1 MRLTTSLVDSGFAS
15 AISAT
20 NTDNS
25 TAIGTARLDTVPTVT
40 SAPAALTPAEILA
53 LVQAGRF
60 VPIVGGV
67 GGYSSVAGQYAPSGY
82 PGAKPSSTETRAEP
96 FEGVIVPEGYEFNLP
111 PHKWS
116 LPVRPV
122 TVEPDFVGKL
132 YEENFH
138 GLRRGRIW
146 YFAGAGDVSTVD
158 KKSGDAS
165 RSGGSGD
172 PKRVQIN
179 HDYGFQFLWNPENI
193 TTNVQRNMDITP
205 SNADTL
211 RVVSG
216 VFPGQESVSLTI
228 QLDRTN
234 DFAYAKAYR
243 GRYDANPNDYL
254 DGYPGAKYNFPEQMN
269 LLMKQGTMA
278 DLEYLFKA
286 INGAGT
292 GNGAW
297 TTLLKK
303 QTSNVG
309 YLAPTLLGFSLGPDA
324 QNNLS
329 YVGWISNISINHTA
343 FTEEMIPIRTAVS
356 FSIECFSG
364 SGISS
369 GA

>member
-1 MRLTTSLVDSGFAS
+1 MRLTSSMLDGGYAS

-20 NTDNS
+20 NTDGA
-25 TAIGTARLDTVPTVT
+25 TTTGTARLDTVPTVT
-40 SAPAALTPAEILA
+40 IPKVYAFEGVQTVNTTTLEGILKASAIKP
-53 LVQAGRF
+53 G
-60 VPIVGGV
+60 
-67 GGYSSVAGQYAPSGY
+67 SSDTQ
-82 PGAKPSSTETRAEP
+82 AEP
-96 FEGVIVPEGYEFNLP
+96 FTGVIVPEGYEFNLP
-111 PHKWS
+111 PHIWS
-116 LPVRPV
+116 LPVRPG
-122 TVEPDFVGKL
+122 TVDPETVGKTFT
-132 YEENFH
+132 ENFH

-158 KKSGDAS
+158 KESGDAS
-165 RSGGSGD
+165 RSGGTGD

-179 HDYGFQFLWNPENI
+179 HDYGFQFLWNPETV
-193 TTNVQRNMDITP
+193 TTSVQRNMDITP

-216 VFPGQESVSLTI
+216 VFPGQESVSLSI
-228 QLDRTN
+228 ILDRTN
-234 DFAYAKAYR
+234 DFAYAKAFR
-243 GRYDANPNDYL
+243 DADERYYTG
-254 DGYPGAKYNFPEQMN
+254 GYPGAKYNFTEQIT
-269 LLMKQGTMA
+269 LLLKQGTMA

-292 GNGAW
+292 GNGSW

-309 YLAPTLLGFSLGPDA
+309 YLSPTLLGFSLGPDT

>member
-20 NTDNS
+20 NTNGA
-25 TAIGTARLDTVPTVT
+25 TAVGTDRLAAVPTVT
-40 SAPAALTPAEILA
+40 TLTPAEINAA
-53 LVQAGRF
+53 LVAGRF
-60 VPIVGGV
+60 VPIVGNTAYSDRA
-67 GGYSSVAGQYAPSGY
+67 GYYAPSGF
-82 PGAKPSSTETRAEP
+82 PGAKPGSTETKAED
-96 FEGVIVPEGYEFNLP
+96 FEGIIVPKDYEFNLP
-111 PHKWS
+111 PHSSS

-122 TVEPDFVGKL
+122 TVEPDFIGKL

-146 YFAGAGDVSTVD
+146 YFAGAGDVSKGD
-158 KKSGDAS
+158 GDAS
-165 RSGGSGD
+165 RSGGTGD

-179 HDYGFQFLWNPENI
+179 HDYGFQFLWNPETV

-216 VFPGQESVSLTI
+216 VFPGQESVSLNI
-228 QLDRTN
+228 VLDRTN
-234 DFAYAKAYR
+234 DFAYAKAFR
-243 GRYDANPNDYL
+243 NRYDADPNYYL
-254 DGYPGAKYNFPEQMN
+254 PGNGYPGAIYNFPEQIN

-292 GNGAW
+292 GNGSW

-303 QTSNVG
+303 QTANVG
-309 YLAPTLLGFSLGPDA
+309 YLSPTLLGFSLGPDA
-324 QNNLS
+324 QNSLS

>member
-1 MRLTTSLVDSGFAS
+1 MILTSSLIDGGYAS

-25 TAIGTARLDTVPTVT
+25 TAIGAARLDVKTDVNTATAYLPDGVT
-40 SAPAALTPAEILA
+40 SAANLTAQQLSGVRYAA
-53 LVQAGRF
+53 QAAAA
-60 VPIVGGV
+60 
-67 GGYSSVAGQYAPSGY
+67 YKA
-82 PGAKPSSTETRAEP
+82 SSTDTQGEP
-96 FEGVIVPEGYEFNLP
+96 FTGVIVPKGYEFNLP
-111 PHKWS
+111 PHSWS
-116 LPVRPV
+116 LPTRPG
-122 TVEPDFVGKL
+122 TIEPKIVGKTFL
-132 YEENFH
+132 TNFH

-146 YFAGAGDVSTVD
+146 YFAGAGEVSTVD
-158 KKSGDAS
+158 DKSGDAK
-165 RSGGSGD
+165 RSGGTGD
-172 PKRVQIN
+172 STAAKRVQIN
-179 HDYGFQFLWNPENI
+179 HNYGFQFLWNPESI

-216 VFPGQESVSLTI
+216 VFPGQESVSLNI
-228 QLDRTN
+228 MLDRTN
-234 DFAYAKAYR
+234 DFAYAKASGY
-243 GRYDANPNDYL
+243 ANASYYTS
-254 DGYPGAKYNFPEQMN
+254 GYPGAKYNIPEQVQM
-269 LLMKQGTMA
+269 LLKQGTMA

-286 INGAGT
+286 INGSGT
-292 GNGAW
+292 ATGSW

-303 QTSNVG
+303 ETSNVG
-309 YLAPTLLGFSLGPDA
+309 YLSPTLLAFSLGPDA

-343 FTEEMIPIRTAVS
+343 FTETMIPLRTTVS